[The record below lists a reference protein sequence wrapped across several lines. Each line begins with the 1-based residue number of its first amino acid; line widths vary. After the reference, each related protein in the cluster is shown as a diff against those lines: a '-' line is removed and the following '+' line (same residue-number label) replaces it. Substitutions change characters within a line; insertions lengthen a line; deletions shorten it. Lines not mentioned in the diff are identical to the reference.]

1 VTAIQTTLTEPSRG
15 ARLYQRASQ
24 SLVAGVSASAR
35 LHGTLG
41 RPLYVERGE
50 GGHVW
55 DLDGRAYL
63 DFVLSQG
70 ATFLGHDHPGVRA
83 AVEEVLRRGVICG
96 YETEHQTLLAETLC
110 RLIPCAELVRLANTG
125 GEATQTA
132 LRIARSATGR
142 QVILKFEGHYH
153 GLHDYATWNT
163 RGAVR
168 DELPTYPYVP
178 PAVDSSG
185 VPPQLA
191 ELVVVVPWNDPDAV
205 TQAMAE
211 RGHEIAAIICEPVNY
226 NAGCIPPKPGFLQ
239 TLRDLA
245 TRHGAVLIFDEVLT
259 SFRMAP
265 GGAQEHYG
273 VTPDLSTTA
282 KAIANGMPLAA
293 VVGRADLMRELSP
306 AGKALHSGTY
316 TGHLIPVLAALAT
329 LAEVERP
336 GFYDDLLGR
345 TGHFYEGL
353 NRLFVKH
360 GLGAH
365 VQGVGARF
373 AVYWGAPGP
382 VWSYQDALRCDE
394 TQARRFVGSC
404 LERGVF
410 LSLGARGLGHQG
422 VAVAHTLADLDEA
435 LARIDG
441 ALAEMARS

>member
-1 VTAIQTTLTEPSRG
+1 MTTIQTTLTEPTRS
-15 ARLYQRASQ
+15 AQLYERASKT
-24 SLVAGVSASAR
+24 LVAGVSASAR
-35 LHGTLG
+35 LHGVLG
-41 RPLYVERGE
+41 RPLYVARGE
-50 GGHVW
+50 GGRVW
-55 DLDGRAYL
+55 DVDGREYL

-70 ATFLGHDHPGVRA
+70 ATFLGHNHPGVRA
-83 AVEEVLRRGVICG
+83 AVEEALRRGVICG
-96 YETEHQTLLAETLC
+96 YETEHQALLAETLC
-110 RLIPCAELVRLANTG
+110 RLIPCAELVRLTNTG

-142 QVILKFEGHYH
+142 QIILKFEGHYH

-163 RGAVR
+163 RGALR
-168 DELPTYPYVP
+168 DDLPTYPYIP
-178 PAVDSSG
+178 PAPDSSG

-191 ELVVVVPWNDPDAV
+191 DLVVVVPWNDPAAV

-226 NAGCIPPKPGFLQ
+226 NTGCIPPKPGFLQ

-245 TRHGAVLIFDEVLT
+245 TRHGSVLIFDEVLT

-306 AGKALHSGTY
+306 AGPALHSGTY

-336 GFYDDLLGR
+336 DFYADLLSR
-345 TGHFYEGL
+345 TDHFYEEL

-360 GLGAH
+360 GLRAH

-373 AVYWGAPGP
+373 AIYWGAPGP
-382 VWSYQDALRCDE
+382 IWNYQDALRCDE
-394 TQARRFVGSC
+394 LQARRFVTGC
-404 LERGVF
+404 LERGIF

-422 VAVAHTLADLDEA
+422 VAAAHTLADLDEA
-435 LARIDG
+435 LARI
-441 ALAEMARS
+441 ASVLAEMARG